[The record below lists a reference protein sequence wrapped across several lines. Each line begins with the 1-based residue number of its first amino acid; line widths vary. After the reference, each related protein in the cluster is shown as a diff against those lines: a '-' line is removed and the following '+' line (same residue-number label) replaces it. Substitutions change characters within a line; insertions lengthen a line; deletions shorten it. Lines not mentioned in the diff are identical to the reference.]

1 MTMAYAS
8 VGIGAANLLGGIY
21 SSKSSKKLQKEALAL
36 QRQQLE
42 FAQKRYADNQALY
55 GDLKKQTV
63 ADAQAGVQA
72 DLGGVTSRATGD
84 VASAFANAEAE
95 RQRNMQRLGISA
107 DSGRAEAM
115 ANQNAIEKA
124 LAQAGNVT
132 TQREQERRRAA
143 DETFAR
149 RQWATQLGVSELN
162 GDAAGITNAYGGM
175 ANTLNNGSDRQA
187 AAAGNFFSGAGSALG
202 MGLAMYKPSA
212 SSGVTTPTTGG
223 VPTTAVV
230 PNQAY
235 LNKQSA
241 IKNSSLITDLQAGN
255 NPTLAAFGLGANK
268 AQAPN
273 QVKGVTIPYSF

>member
-1 MTMAYAS
+1 MTYAA
-8 VGIGAANLLGGIY
+8 VAIGGANLIGGY
-21 SSKSSKKLQKEALAL
+21 FSSKSSKKLQKEALAL

-107 DSGRAEAM
+107 DSGRADAM

-149 RQWATQLGVSELN
+149 RQWATQLGVSELS

-175 ANTLNNGSDRQA
+175 ANTLNNGSNQQA
-187 AAAGNFFSGAGSALG
+187 AAAGNFFSGAGQALG
-202 MGLAMYKPSA
+202 MGLAMYKPKTMNTPITQ
-212 SSGVTTPTTGG
+212 GIPTTN
-223 VPTTAVV
+223 VDQSVV
-230 PNQAY
+230 YQRN
-235 LNKQSA
+235 QSA
-241 IKNSSLITDLQAGN
+241 IKNANLITDLQSGN